1 MKKNADKMCSPM
13 NQGQIQEFLFG
24 GLSCNT
30 SVRLGSASVFFS
42 SRFLLFF
49 SFFCPYLLIWE
60 TIFTVMNSVYTVHI
74 LCIHFLRIKK
84 Y

>member
-1 MKKNADKMCSPM
+1 MKKNADKRCSPM

-49 SFFCPYLLIWE
+49 FFFLPVFVDLGDNLYCYEQCIHC
-60 TIFTVMNSVYTVHI
+60 SHTVHT
-74 LCIHFLRIKK
+74 LFT